1 MCPFSLLFVLT
12 SPHPSLFPF
21 RDALLR
27 EGQEQI
33 SMSFWNDPLKVAAD
47 WLMGIFTGWGMPEVA
62 AQILIG
68 FLGIFVLISLLMV
81 LDIFLVWVERKV
93 VSRFQDRIG
102 PNRVGPFGLIQPFA
116 DIIKLLIKE
125 DITPGGADRVV
136 YNIAPMLSMM
146 SVLILWA
153 VVPLAPRIIGVDL
166 NIGALYIIAA
176 GAIGTLSII
185 MAGWSSNN
193 KFALIGA
200 FRQVAVMVSFEIP
213 MLTMLLIP
221 TIFAG
226 SMGFNAIT
234 EAQDIWF
241 FWLAPLAAI
250 IFLIAA
256 IAELGRAP
264 FDMSEGESE
273 LVAGFNT
280 EYSGMKFGMFYAGEL
295 LHAFTF
301 GGFWAILFFG
311 GYRFFGLERVSAFL
325 AIAVIIFKAF
335 IGYWIIMW
343 IKYTLMRIRIDHM
356 LAFNWKFLTPLAFTL
371 LMVVALMNALLK
383 GTPTLVYVAG
393 MFLSN
398 LGLGW
403 IALEVVR
410 SYSHGE
416 REKVEGP
423 KPVVEAVHH

>member
-1 MCPFSLLFVLT
+1 MN
-12 SPHPSLFPF
+12 
-21 RDALLR
+21 
-27 EGQEQI
+27 
-33 SMSFWNDPLKVAAD
+33 FWNDPLKVAAD
-47 WLMGIFTGWGMPEVA
+47 WLLGIFTGWGMPEIA

-68 FLGIFVLISLLMV
+68 FLGILLLITILMV
-81 LDIFLVWVERKV
+81 LDIFLVWIERKV

-125 DITPGGADRVV
+125 DITPGGADKVV

-153 VVPLAPRIIGVDL
+153 VVPIAPKMLGVDL

-193 KFALIGA
+193 KFAMIGA
-200 FRQVAVMVSFEIP
+200 FRQVAVMISFEVP

-221 TIFAG
+221 TIFAR
-226 SMGFNAIT
+226 SMGMGAIT
-234 EAQDIWF
+234 EAQDIWYVF
-241 FWLAPLAAI
+241 LAPLAAL

-264 FDMSEGESE
+264 FDMAEGESE
-273 LVAGFNT
+273 LVSGYNI

-301 GGFWAILFFG
+301 GGFWSILFFG
-311 GYRFFGLERVSAFL
+311 GYRFFGLELVNPLL
-325 AIAVIIFKAF
+325 AIAVLVFKAML
-335 IGYWIIMW
+335 GYWIIMW
-343 IKYTLMRIRIDHM
+343 VKYTLLRIRIDHM
-356 LAFNWKFLTPLAFTL
+356 LAFNWKFLTPLAFAL
-371 LMVVALMNALLK
+371 LMVTAFMNALLAN
-383 GTPTLVYVAG
+383 TPSWLYISG

-398 LGLGW
+398 VILAW
-403 IALEVVR
+403 VALEVAR
-410 SYSHGE
+410 SYSRKE
-416 REKVEGP
+416 REKVEMP
-423 KPVVEAVHH
+423 KPVVEAAHH

>member
-1 MCPFSLLFVLT
+1 M
-12 SPHPSLFPF
+12 
-21 RDALLR
+21 D
-27 EGQEQI
+27 
-33 SMSFWNDPLKVAAD
+33 FWNDPLKVVAD
-47 WLMGIFTGWGMPEVA
+47 WLLGILTSWGMPELVG
-62 AQILIG
+62 QVLIG
-68 FLGIFVLISLLMV
+68 FLGVLVLLSLLMV

-125 DITPGGADRVV
+125 DITPNGADKVI
-136 YNIAPMLSMM
+136 YNLAPLLSMM

-153 VVPLAPRIIGVDL
+153 VVPLAPTILGVDL

-176 GAIGTLSII
+176 GAIGALSII

-193 KFALIGA
+193 KYALIGA
-200 FRQVAVMVSFEIP
+200 FRQVAVLVSFEIP
-213 MLTMLLIP
+213 MLTTLLIP

-226 SMGFNAIT
+226 SMGMNAIT
-234 EAQDIWF
+234 QGQDVWYVFIS
-241 FWLAPLAAI
+241 PLGAL

-264 FDMSEGESE
+264 FDMGEAESE
-273 LVAGFNT
+273 LVAGYNI

-311 GYRFFGLERVSAFL
+311 GYRFFGLEQVSPFL
-325 AIAVIIFKAF
+325 AVAVILFKAMV
-335 IGYWIIMW
+335 GYWVIMW
-343 IKYTLMRIRIDHM
+343 IKYTLLRIRIDHM
-356 LAFNWKFLTPLAFTL
+356 LAFNWKFLTPLAFVL
-371 LMVVALMNALLK
+371 LMVTAFMNALLANAP
-383 GTPTLVYVAG
+383 GWLYTSG

-398 LGLGW
+398 IVLAWG
-403 IALEVVR
+403 ALEIAR
-410 SYSHGE
+410 SVSRRE
-416 REKVEGP
+416 RERVDGLKKV
-423 KPVVEAVHH
+423 VTA

>member
-1 MCPFSLLFVLT
+1 
-12 SPHPSLFPF
+12 
-21 RDALLR
+21 
-27 EGQEQI
+27 
-33 SMSFWNDPLKVAAD
+33 MSFWQDPLKIAAD
-47 WLMGIFTGWGMPEVA
+47 WLMGILTGWGMPEIA
-62 AQILIG
+62 AQVLIG
-68 FLGIFVLISLLMV
+68 FLGVLILISVLMV

-125 DITPGGADRVV
+125 DITPSGADKVV
-136 YNIAPMLSMM
+136 YNLAPVLSMM

-153 VVPLAPRIIGVDL
+153 IVPLAPTVLGVDL

-213 MLTMLLIP
+213 MLTILLIP

-226 SMGFNAIT
+226 SMGMTAIT
-234 EAQDIWF
+234 EKQDIWF
-241 FWLAPLAAI
+241 VLLSPLAAL
-250 IFLIAA
+250 IFLITA

-264 FDMSEGESE
+264 FDMAEGESE
-273 LVAGFNT
+273 LVAGYNT

-295 LHAFTF
+295 LHAFTY
-301 GGFWAILFFG
+301 GGFLAILFFG
-311 GYRFFGLERVSAFL
+311 GYRFFGLEQVSAFL
-325 AIAVIIFKAF
+325 AIAVIVFKAF
-335 IGYWIIMW
+335 VGYWIIMW
-343 IKYTLMRIRIDHM
+343 VKYTLMRIRIDHM

-371 LMVVALMNALLK
+371 LMVTALVNALLA
-383 GTPTLVYVAG
+383 GTSTWLYIAG

-398 LGLGW
+398 IVLAWVALT
-403 IALEVVR
+403 IAR
-410 SYSHGE
+410 SYSRKE
-416 REKVEGP
+416 REKVEGV
-423 KPVVEAVHH
+423 KKVVTTSRSTL

>member
-1 MCPFSLLFVLT
+1 
-12 SPHPSLFPF
+12 
-21 RDALLR
+21 
-27 EGQEQI
+27 
-33 SMSFWNDPLKVAAD
+33 MSNFLQDPLKVAAD
-47 WLMGIFTGWGMPEVA
+47 WLLGIFTGWGMPEIA

-68 FLGIFVLISLLMV
+68 FLGVLILISLLMV

-125 DITPGGADRVV
+125 DITPGGADKVV
-136 YNIAPMLSMM
+136 YNVAPILSMA

-176 GAIGTLSII
+176 GAMGTLSII
-185 MAGWSSNN
+185 MAGWASNN

-221 TIFAG
+221 TIFAE
-226 SMGFNAIT
+226 SMGFNTIT
-234 EAQDIWF
+234 EAQQDIWF
-241 FWLAPLAAI
+241 FWLAPLAAV
-250 IFLIAA
+250 IFFIAA

-264 FDMSEGESE
+264 FDMAEGESE
-273 LVAGFNT
+273 LVAGYNT

-311 GYRFFGLERVSAFL
+311 GYRFFGLEQVSAFL
-325 AIAVIIFKAF
+325 AIAVIVFKAF

-343 IKYTLMRIRIDHM
+343 VKYTLLRIRIDHM
-356 LAFNWKFLTPLAFTL
+356 LSFNWKFLTPLAFVL
-371 LMVVALMNALLK
+371 LMVVALLDALL
-383 GTPTLVYVAG
+383 GNTRETMPLIYAAV
-393 MFLSN
+393 MFLAN
-398 LGLGW
+398 IVVGW
-403 IALEVVR
+403 IALEIAR
-410 SYSHGE
+410 SYSRRE
-416 REKVEGP
+416 RERVEGP
-423 KPVVEAVHH
+423 KKVVEVGHS

>member
-1 MCPFSLLFVLT
+1 
-12 SPHPSLFPF
+12 
-21 RDALLR
+21 
-27 EGQEQI
+27 
-33 SMSFWNDPLKVAAD
+33 MSFWHDPLKVAAD
-47 WLMGIFTGWGMPEVA
+47 WLIGIFTGWGMPEIA

-68 FLGIFVLISLLMV
+68 FLGVLFLLSLLML

-125 DITPGGADRVV
+125 DITPDGADKVV
-136 YNIAPMLSMM
+136 YNLAPVLSMM

-153 VVPLAPRIIGVDL
+153 VMPLAPRMIGVDL

-185 MAGWSSNN
+185 MAGWASNN

-200 FRQVAVMVSFEIP
+200 FRQVAVMVAFEIP

-234 EAQDIWF
+234 EAQRIWF
-241 FWLAPLAAI
+241 VWLAPLAAL

-264 FDMSEGESE
+264 FDMAEGESE
-273 LVAGFNT
+273 LVAGYNT

-311 GYRFFGLERVSAFL
+311 GYRFLGLEQVSAFL
-325 AIAVIIFKAF
+325 AVAVILFKAF

-343 IKYTLMRIRIDHM
+343 VRYTLLRIRIDHM
-356 LAFNWKFLTPLAFTL
+356 LGFNWKFLTPLSFVL
-371 LMVVALMNALLK
+371 LMVVALLNALLA
-383 GTPTLVYVAG
+383 GSPTWLYVAV

-398 LGLGW
+398 VLLGW
-403 IALEVVR
+403 VALEIAR
-410 SYSHGE
+410 SYSRKE
-416 REKVEGP
+416 REQVEGGRQ
-423 KPVVEAVHH
+423 VVEAQR

>member
-1 MCPFSLLFVLT
+1 
-12 SPHPSLFPF
+12 
-21 RDALLR
+21 
-27 EGQEQI
+27 
-33 SMSFWNDPLKVAAD
+33 MSFWNDPLKVAAD
-47 WLMGIFTGWGMPEVA
+47 WLLGIFTGWGMPEFA
-62 AQILIG
+62 ANILIG
-68 FLGIFVLISLLMV
+68 FLGVLILISILMV
-81 LDIFLVWVERKV
+81 LDIFLVWIERKV
-93 VSRFQDRIG
+93 VARFQDRLG

-116 DIIKLLIKE
+116 DIIKLIIKE
-125 DITPGGADRVV
+125 DTTPGDADKVV

-153 VVPLAPRIIGVDL
+153 VVPLAPTILGVDL
-166 NIGALYIIAA
+166 NIGVLYIIAA

-200 FRQVAVMVSFEIP
+200 FRQVAVMVSFEVP

-226 SMGFNAIT
+226 SMGMNAIT
-234 EAQDIWF
+234 EAQDVWF
-241 FWLAPLAAI
+241 FFLAPLAAL

-264 FDMSEGESE
+264 FDMAEGESE
-273 LVAGFNT
+273 LVSGYNI

-311 GYRFFGLERVSAFL
+311 GYRFFGLEKVSPFL
-325 AIAVIIFKAF
+325 AIAVIVFKAF

-343 IKYTLMRIRIDHM
+343 VKYTLMRIRIDHM
-356 LAFNWKFLTPLAFTL
+356 LGFNWKFLTPLSFVL
-371 LMVVALMNALLK
+371 LMVIALMNVLLRE
-383 GTPTLVYVAG
+383 TPTFVYVFG

-398 LGLGW
+398 IVVGW
-403 IALEVVR
+403 VALEIAR
-410 SYSHGE
+410 SYSHKE

-423 KPVVEAVHH
+423 KSAAVVEAAHH

>member
-1 MCPFSLLFVLT
+1 
-12 SPHPSLFPF
+12 
-21 RDALLR
+21 
-27 EGQEQI
+27 
-33 SMSFWNDPLKVAAD
+33 MSFWNDPLKVAAD
-47 WLMGIFTGWGMPEVA
+47 WLLGIFTGWGMPEIA
-62 AQILIG
+62 ANILIG
-68 FLGIFVLISLLMV
+68 FLGILLLITVLMV

-116 DIIKLLIKE
+116 DIIKLIIKE

-153 VVPLAPRIIGVDL
+153 VVPLAPTMLGVDL

-226 SMGFNAIT
+226 SMGMGAII
-234 EAQDIWF
+234 ESQKIWF
-241 FWLAPLAAI
+241 VFLAPLAAL

-264 FDMSEGESE
+264 FDMAEGESE
-273 LVAGFNT
+273 LVSGYNI

-301 GGFWAILFFG
+301 GGFWSILFFG
-311 GYRFFGLERVSAFL
+311 GYRFFGLERVNPLL
-325 AIAVIIFKAF
+325 AIAVIVFKAF
-335 IGYWIIMW
+335 IGYWVIMW
-343 IKYTLMRIRIDHM
+343 VKYTLMRIRIDHM
-356 LAFNWKFLTPLAFTL
+356 LGFNWKFLTPLSFVL
-371 LMVVALMNALLK
+371 LMMTALMNALLK
-383 GTPTLVYVAG
+383 GTPSWLYISG

-398 LGLGW
+398 IVLAL
-403 IALEVVR
+403 IALEIAR
-410 SYSHGE
+410 SYSHKA
-416 REKVEGP
+416 REKAEGS
-423 KPVVEAVHH
+423 KAAALAEAAQH

>member
-1 MCPFSLLFVLT
+1 M
-12 SPHPSLFPF
+12 
-21 RDALLR
+21 
-27 EGQEQI
+27 E
-33 SMSFWNDPLKVAAD
+33 SFWQDPLKVAAD
-47 WLMGIFTGWGMPEVA
+47 WLLGIFTGWGIPEIA

-68 FLGIFVLISLLMV
+68 FLGVLLLISLLMV

-116 DIIKLLIKE
+116 DIIKLIIKE
-125 DITPGGADRVV
+125 DTTPGGADKVV

-153 VVPLAPRIIGVDL
+153 VVPLAPTILGVDL

-185 MAGWSSNN
+185 MAGWASNN
-193 KFALIGA
+193 KYALIGA

-213 MLTMLLIP
+213 MLTILLIP

-226 SMGFNAIT
+226 SMGMIAII
-234 EAQDIWF
+234 ERQDIWF
-241 FWLAPLAAI
+241 VFIAPLAAL
-250 IFLIAA
+250 IFLITS

-264 FDMSEGESE
+264 FDMAEGESE
-273 LVAGFNT
+273 LVAGYNT

-301 GGFWAILFFG
+301 GGFLAILFFG
-311 GYRFFGLERVSAFL
+311 GYRFFGLEQVNALL
-325 AIAVIIFKAF
+325 AIAVIVFKAF
-335 IGYWIIMW
+335 VGYWIIMW
-343 IKYTLMRIRIDHM
+343 VKYTLMRIRIDHM
-356 LAFNWKFLTPLAFTL
+356 LSFNWKFLTPLSFVL
-371 LMVVALMNALLK
+371 LMVVALMNALLA
-383 GTPTLVYVAG
+383 GTPTWIYVLG

-398 LGLGW
+398 VVLGW
-403 IALEVVR
+403 IALEIAR
-410 SYSHGE
+410 SHSRKE
-416 REKVEGP
+416 RERVER
-423 KPVVEAVHH
+423 VQQAVEVQH

>member
-1 MCPFSLLFVLT
+1 
-12 SPHPSLFPF
+12 
-21 RDALLR
+21 
-27 EGQEQI
+27 
-33 SMSFWNDPLKVAAD
+33 MSFWNDPLKVAAD
-47 WLMGIFTGWGMPEVA
+47 WLMGIFTGWGMPEFA
-62 AQILIG
+62 AQVLIG
-68 FLGIFVLISLLMV
+68 FLGVFLLISLLML

-116 DIIKLLIKE
+116 DIIKLIIKE
-125 DITPGGADRVV
+125 DTTPGGADKVV

-153 VVPLAPRIIGVDL
+153 IVPLAPTILGVDL
-166 NIGALYIIAA
+166 NVGVLYIIAA

-221 TIFAG
+221 TILTG
-226 SMGFNAIT
+226 SMGMGAIV
-234 EAQDIWF
+234 EKQDIWF
-241 FWLAPLAAI
+241 VLVAPLAAV
-250 IFLIAA
+250 IFLVAA

-264 FDMSEGESE
+264 FDMAEGESE
-273 LVAGFNT
+273 LVAGYNT

-301 GGFWAILFFG
+301 GGFLAILFFG

-325 AIAVIIFKAF
+325 AVAVIIFKAF
-335 IGYWIIMW
+335 VGYWVIMW
-343 IKYTLMRIRIDHM
+343 VKYTLMRIRIDHM

-371 LMVVALMNALLK
+371 LMVTALVNALLA
-383 GTPTLVYVAG
+383 GTPTWLYITG
-393 MFLSN
+393 MFVSN
-398 LGLGW
+398 VILAGV
-403 IALEVVR
+403 ALEIAR
-410 SYSHGE
+410 SYSRKE
-416 REKVEGP
+416 RQKLEGP
-423 KPVVEAVHH
+423 GRVIEVHH

>member
-1 MCPFSLLFVLT
+1 
-12 SPHPSLFPF
+12 
-21 RDALLR
+21 
-27 EGQEQI
+27 
-33 SMSFWNDPLKVAAD
+33 MSFWNDPLKVAAD
-47 WLMGIFTGWGMPEVA
+47 WLMGIFTGWGMPEIA

-68 FLGIFVLISLLMV
+68 FLGIFLLIALLML

-116 DIIKLLIKE
+116 DIIKLIITE

-136 YNIAPMLSMM
+136 YNLAPMLSMM

-200 FRQVAVMVSFEIP
+200 FRQVAVMVSFEVP
-213 MLTMLLIP
+213 MLTTLLIP

-226 SMGFNAIT
+226 SMGFNAIV
-234 EAQDIWF
+234 EKQSIWF
-241 FWLAPLAAI
+241 VFLAPLAAT

-264 FDMSEGESE
+264 FDMAEGESE

-280 EYSGMKFGMFYAGEL
+280 EYSGMKFGLFYAGEL

-301 GGFWAILFFG
+301 GGFWSILFFG
-311 GYRFFGLERVSAFL
+311 GYRFFGLEQVSPLL
-325 AIAVIIFKAF
+325 AIAVLVFKAF

-343 IKYTLMRIRIDHM
+343 VKYTLMRIRIDHM
-356 LAFNWKFLTPLAFTL
+356 LGFNWKFLTPLAFTL
-371 LMVVALMNALLK
+371 LMVVALLNALLQGK
-383 GTPTLVYVAG
+383 PTWIYASV

-398 LGLGW
+398 VVLGV
-403 IALEVVR
+403 IALEVAR
-410 SYSHGE
+410 SYSRRE

-423 KPVVEAVHH
+423 QPIAEAVHH

>member
-1 MCPFSLLFVLT
+1 M
-12 SPHPSLFPF
+12 
-21 RDALLR
+21 D
-27 EGQEQI
+27 
-33 SMSFWNDPLKVAAD
+33 FWNDPLKVVAD
-47 WLMGIFTGWGMPEVA
+47 WLLGIFTVWGMPDLVA
-62 AQILIG
+62 QVLIG
-68 FLGIFVLISLLMV
+68 FLGVLVLFSLLML

-125 DITPGGADRVV
+125 DITPDGADKVI
-136 YNIAPMLSMM
+136 YNLAPLLSMM

-153 VVPLAPRIIGVDL
+153 VVPLAPTILGVHL

-176 GAIGTLSII
+176 GAIGALSII

-193 KFALIGA
+193 KYALIGA
-200 FRQVAVMVSFEIP
+200 FRQVAVLVSFEIP
-213 MLTMLLIP
+213 MLTTLLIP

-226 SMGFNAIT
+226 SMGMNAIT
-234 EAQDIWF
+234 QGQDVWYVFIS
-241 FWLAPLAAI
+241 PLGAL

-264 FDMSEGESE
+264 FDMGEAESE
-273 LVAGFNT
+273 LVAGYNI

-311 GYRFFGLERVSAFL
+311 GYRFFGLEQVNPFL
-325 AIAVIIFKAF
+325 AVAVILFKAMA
-335 IGYWIIMW
+335 GYWVIMW
-343 IKYTLMRIRIDHM
+343 IKYTLLRIRIDHM
-356 LAFNWKFLTPLAFTL
+356 LAFNWKFLTPLAFVL
-371 LMVVALMNALLK
+371 LMVTAFMNALLADAP
-383 GTPTLVYVAG
+383 GWLYVSG

-398 LGLGW
+398 FVLAW
-403 IALEVVR
+403 VALEIAR
-410 SYSHGE
+410 SVSRKE
-416 REKVEGP
+416 RERDGLKKV
-423 KPVVEAVHH
+423 VTT